1 MSPELFVKGQTVFEH
16 QGSYRLATLRQ
27 NNATFGVVHVP
38 MKTEVFVSSSGYSS
52 VVARDAPPDRRHAA
66 ALVARWLNSA
76 GPQAMICARSFS
88 QPVSKAAAE
97 HKTLRDALANDPQAK
112 GFADLSQ
119 YTWRWPNLPSFGK
132 LAPVL
137 AAAVTDIL
145 GQKVSVNDGLARAER
160 DGQPILDEDARR
172 ADQARG

>member
-1 MSPELFVKGQTVFEH
+1 MAQFGRAPGH
-16 QGSYRLATLRQ
+16 DLRPLLL
-27 NNATFGVVHVP
+27 GH
-38 MKTEVFVSSSGYSS
+38 
-52 VVARDAPPDRRHAA
+52 
-66 ALVARWLNSA
+66 
-76 GPQAMICARSFS
+76 
-88 QPVSKAAAE
+88 PVSKTDAE

-160 DGQPILDEDARR
+160 DGQAHPRR
-172 ADQARG
+172 GHPHAGPGRG